1 MASSL
6 HYWLGIFQKIS
17 GSGGHVSMVK
27 GDRLLLE
34 LRWPVWLIQ
43 HTNIDSLSLFFKIVF
58 MWTIFKVSV
67 EFVEI
72 LLLSYVLVSWHV
84 GSYLPDQGLNLNP
97 LHWKV
102 KS

>member
-1 MASSL
+1 
-6 HYWLGIFQKIS
+6 
-17 GSGGHVSMVK
+17 MVK

>member
-1 MASSL
+1 
-6 HYWLGIFQKIS
+6 
-17 GSGGHVSMVK
+17 MVK

-43 HTNIDSLSLFFKIVF
+43 HTNRDSLSLFFKIVF

-102 KS
+102 NS

>member
-1 MASSL
+1 
-6 HYWLGIFQKIS
+6 
-17 GSGGHVSMVK
+17 MVK

-58 MWTIFKVSV
+58 MWTIFTVSV